1 MMPRYFYN
9 SGWKKFA
16 ENLLENKKVYMKFIF
31 MDDLNYY
38 RNLLYSTD
46 FSEADLLLFPYD
58 RNEKIS
64 IRGFTLTAQQS
75 IQPYFD
81 EQLNYILKGNQV
93 TFLPFAADPMIMY
106 AIS

>member
-1 MMPRYFYN
+1 MPKYFYN

-16 ENLLENKKVYMKFIF
+16 EDLLDNKKVYMKFIF
-31 MDDLNYY
+31 IDDLNYY
-38 RNLLYSTD
+38 RDLLYSTD

-64 IRGFTLTAQQS
+64 IRGFTAQQS
-75 IQPYFD
+75 VQPYFD

-106 AIS
+106 AIT